1 MKKTG
6 LAFITLLAASLLWQP
21 IAPAVD
27 GSERP
32 TGVLTQLGF
41 MSGCWEG
48 TFQAEKGTGTIEEHY
63 TSPSDN
69 LMLGTTRYILE
80 GRTVMWEFSKLEE
93 SDGEVVLTPFP
104 RGQRSEHD
112 FRMTSL
118 DGTRVLFE
126 APEHD
131 FPRRISYRRDDG
143 KLIARI
149 DDGTDGMMDEWE
161 MVPASCHGAA
171 RAAER

>member
-1 MKKTG
+1 MTRTRPVFG
-6 LAFITLLAASLLWQP
+6 SLLAVSLFALSASPASLGQ
-21 IAPAVD
+21 
-27 GSERP
+27 EHP
-32 TGVLTQLGF
+32 TGTLAELHF
-41 MSGCWEG
+41 MSGCWKG
-48 TFQAEKGTGTIEEHY
+48 SFQAERGTGTIEEFY

-69 LMLGTTRYILE
+69 LMLGTTRYVLE
-80 GRTVMWEFSKLEE
+80 GRTVMWEFSKLEG

-118 DGTRVLFE
+118 EENEVLFE

-149 DDGTDGMMDEWE
+149 DDGTDGLVDEWE
-161 MVPASCHGAA
+161 MAPTSCDGAA
-171 RAAER
+171 RAAAP